1 MWGWELNWN
10 AFRNAGMQMTFGS
23 VQPRDAVGVARGD
36 LVGFGDARG
45 GEARGDGDKNG
56 SGSDSACPVERG
68 ANWRSGLAYWAQNLT
83 EP

>member
-56 SGSDSACPVERG
+56 SGSDSACPVEQIG
-68 ANWRSGLAYWAQNLT
+68 AADWRTGHRT
-83 EP
+83 